1 MPEFI
6 LGVDF
11 GSHRIG
17 LAVGQT
23 LTRVANPLTTLANN
37 GGFFTELDKLIK
49 EWHISQIVIGYPTTM
64 DGEEQE
70 VTRQVKNFTKRVK
83 HHTGLAVH
91 WVDERLTSHEAER
104 QFKNQRAAQLTKAK
118 NKAQIDAM
126 AAQIILQSWLDQTAA
141 P

>member
-6 LGVDF
+6 LGVDY
-11 GSHRIG
+11 GSRRIG

-37 GGFFTELDKLIK
+37 GAFLDELQRLIQ
-49 EWHISQIVIGYPTTM
+49 EWQISGIVIGYPTTM
-64 DGEEQE
+64 EGEEQDI
-70 VTRQVKNFTKRVK
+70 TRQVKNFTKRIK
-83 HHTGLAVH
+83 HHTGLPVH

-104 QFKNQRAAQLTKAK
+104 QFKDQRAAQLTKAK
-118 NKAQIDAM
+118 NKTQIDAM
-126 AAQIILQSWLDQTAA
+126 AAQIILQSWLDQTSA